1 MIFSIIGLIVIF
13 PLIMALAILINK
25 EFSDPGFYR
34 SLRVI
39 RYGKPF
45 RIFKFRTLPEWG
57 SFSEGINLANYL
69 S

>member
-39 RYGKPF
+39 RYGSHS
-45 RIFKFRTLPEWG
+45 G
-57 SFSEGINLANYL
+57 SLSSEPYQNGEV
-69 S
+69 SQKV